1 MIYNF
6 DEKIERIHT
15 NSVKYEN
22 SRAEEPDL
30 PEDFIPLWIADMDFA
45 CPPEVI
51 SAMHK
56 RLDCRILGYSD
67 IIDPEYVRV
76 LKHWMEH
83 RFGWSVREEELAVS
97 SGVVPAISNL
107 IQILSEKGDRVLIMT
122 PSYAPFYSSVVNNG
136 RIPVCLP
143 LKEEGGYYEIDYTGM
158 EKKIAEEAVKIFIF
172 CSPHNPTGR
181 VWKEEELRNI
191 AEICRKYGVP
201 IICDEIHQDLLRKG
215 KVHIPLAKLYP
226 DADWIYTCTAPSKTF
241 NMAGNHLANIFIPN
255 KKVKEIWDDKYY
267 YLPNALSVT
276 ATQTAYGQG
285 EAWVEQLNEYL
296 DGNFFYMKEFFDK
309 YLPQI
314 EFEIPEGTYLA
325 WFDMGGFGLDR
336 KEIKRRFIVE
346 AGLYIE
352 DGDMFVAN
360 GGCNIR
366 MNLACPRRTVERAL
380 NRMYQTFGS
389 H

>member
-1 MIYNF
+1 MHYNF
-6 DEKIERIHT
+6 DEEIGRIHT

-22 SRAEEPDL
+22 SRMEEPDL

-56 RLDCRILGYSD
+56 RLDDRILGYSD
-67 IIDPEYVRV
+67 IIDPEYVQV
-76 LKHWMEH
+76 LKLWMKK
-83 RFGWSVREEELAVS
+83 RFGWEIRKDDLAVS

-107 IQILSEKGDRVLIMT
+107 IQILSEKGDRVMIMT
-122 PSYAPFYSSVVNNG
+122 PSYGPFYTSIVNNE

-143 LKEEGGYYEIDYTGM
+143 LIKEGGIYEIDYISL
-158 EKKIAEEAVKIFIF
+158 EQKIKEESIKILIL

-181 VWKEEELRNI
+181 VWREEELRNI
-191 AEICRKYGVP
+191 AEICKRYDVSV
-201 IICDEIHQDLLRKG
+201 ICDEIHQDLLRKG
-215 KVHIPLAKLYP
+215 RVHIPLAKLYP

-255 KKVKEIWDDKYY
+255 KKVKEIWEQKYY
-267 YLPNALSVT
+267 YFPNALSIS
-276 ATQTAYGQG
+276 ATQAAYGEG
-285 EAWVEQLNEYL
+285 EEWVEQLNTYL
-296 DGNFFYMKEFFDK
+296 DGNFHYMKKFFGT

-325 WFDMGGFGLDR
+325 WFDMRGMGLD
-336 KEIKRRFIVE
+336 KEEIKRRFIVE
-346 AGLYIE
+346 AGLHIE
-352 DGDMFVAN
+352 NGDMFVAN
-360 GGCNIR
+360 GEYNIR
-366 MNLACPRRTVERAL
+366 MNMACPMRTIERAL
-380 NRMYQTFGS
+380 DRMYKVFIS